1 MANFGVPGA
10 GNAGAGNEGRG
21 STQCP
26 PLPKSSLIKRSR
38 EPDGDT
44 HDGGRCRPETH
55 EMCGRH
61 AGSDRSSIRIR
72 ACPVHGQDRARRNT
86 SPLLSQEEEE
96 ASPPHREREVPQNPI
111 APSPRRARLG
121 AKMPV
126 MVQATPGRG
135 ETGSAARSRCSQGP
149 ARSSSRNP
157 ERGAT
162 RTTIPAPP
170 SCKQAAQD
178 QDSQISGSADS
189 WSASSSRPKTFSK
202 PGRS

>member
-1 MANFGVPGA
+1 MCARRAHPLTGQSPTRFHADLGRLTVQAHACGRPASWLSLTRTGQSPQEHLPSPLS
-10 GNAGAGNEGRG
+10 GGGRG
-21 STQCP
+21 GT
-26 PLPKSSLIKRSR
+26 
-38 EPDGDT
+38 
-44 HDGGRCRPETH
+44 
-55 EMCGRH
+55 
-61 AGSDRSSIRIR
+61 
-72 ACPVHGQDRARRNT
+72 
-86 SPLLSQEEEE
+86 
-96 ASPPHREREVPQNPI
+96 ASPGTGSATESDPS
-111 APSPRRARLG
+111 SPRRALLG

-126 MVQATPGRG
+126 MVKATPGRG
-135 ETGSAARSRCSQGP
+135 ETGPAARNRCSQGP